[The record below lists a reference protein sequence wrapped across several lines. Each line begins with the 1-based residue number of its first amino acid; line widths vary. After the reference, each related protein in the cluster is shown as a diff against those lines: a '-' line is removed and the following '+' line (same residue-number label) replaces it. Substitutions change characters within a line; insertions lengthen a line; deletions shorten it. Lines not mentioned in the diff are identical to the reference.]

1 MSEIIIL
8 EAIQAMMRE
17 AEDPT
22 CRMCVI
28 VDSHR
33 DFRDRLWPYFD
44 CVSEVA
50 TFRPS
55 YCRIEWQGGAIAYI
69 VPVNV
74 IHRLCGM
81 RFSFAWVD
89 ARPEPSLFS
98 QILQCAKRDRAFK
111 MVCT

>member
-33 DFRDRLWPYFD
+33 DFRDRLWPYFGRHRYGR
-44 CVSEVA
+44 A
-50 TFRPS
+50 RPS
-55 YCRIEWQGGAIAYI
+55 TTNRR
-69 VPVNV
+69 VPRA
-74 IHRLCGM
+74 RL
-81 RFSFAWVD
+81 REVRLLRLPWR
-89 ARPEPSLFS
+89 RPYVASN
-98 QILQCAKRDRAFK
+98 
-111 MVCT
+111 